1 MKLLRNEAKHR
12 SPRPRRKRLAA
23 VATLPTMMT
32 LGNLLCGFGAI
43 YCAILSVQADGA
55 DLSRLT
61 FRSALLERMMPTYL
75 AVGAY
80 LVFASL
86 VFDALDGRLAR
97 LTRRTSDFGGQLDS
111 LADMVSFGVAPA
123 ALVLCLAMP
132 LLREQS
138 DAIMGGK
145 LYWRMAWVA
154 AAVYVACAAMRLAR
168 FNVENVH
175 DESAHLS
182 FRGLPAPGA
191 GATLAALIVLHEEV
205 IRVEMQWASRW
216 LVLAVPV
223 AAFVLGL
230 VMVSSLRYVHLV
242 NVYLRGRR
250 PISHLVALVIVVT
263 LVWVV
268 PQLVVAVVIVGYAVS
283 APIAALWRRLT
294 GQARPK
300 AASGHPAAPSDQ
312 AAADLD
318 APADRI
324 A

>member
-1 MKLLRNEAKHR
+1 MKLLRDEAKHHPGK
-12 SPRPRRKRLAA
+12 SRRKRLAA

-61 FRSALLERMMPTYL
+61 FRSPLLERMMPTYL

-80 LVFASL
+80 LIFAAL

-111 LADMVSFGVAPA
+111 LADMVSFGAAPA

-138 DAIMGGK
+138 DAILGGK

-154 AAVYVACAAMRLAR
+154 AAIYVACAAIRLAR

-175 DESAHLS
+175 DESAHMS
-182 FRGLPAPGA
+182 FRGLPSPGA
-191 GATLAALIVLHEEV
+191 GVALAALIVLHEEV

-216 LVLAVPV
+216 LVLALPV

-230 VMVSSLRYVHLV
+230 VMVGNLRYVHLV

-250 PISHLVALVIVVT
+250 PISHLVALLIVAT
-263 LVWVV
+263 LAWVV
-268 PQLVVAVVIVGYAVS
+268 PQLVLAVLIVGYALS
-283 APIAALWRRLT
+283 APVVALWRRLT
-294 GQARPK
+294 GRAVPK
-300 AASGHPAAPSDQ
+300 ATHQHPAAPSDQ

>member
-1 MKLLRNEAKHR
+1 MKLLRDEAKHH
-12 SPRPRRKRLAA
+12 PRKPRRKRLTA

-43 YCAILSVQADGA
+43 YCAILAVQADGA

-61 FRSALLERMMPTYL
+61 FRSALFERMMPTYL

-80 LVFASL
+80 LVFAAL
-86 VFDALDGRLAR
+86 IFDALDGRLAR

-111 LADMVSFGVAPA
+111 LADMVSFGAAPA
-123 ALVLCLAMP
+123 ALVLCLVMP
-132 LLREQS
+132 LLREQA

-154 AAVYVACAAMRLAR
+154 AAVYVACTAIRLAR
-168 FNVENVH
+168 FNVENIH
-175 DESAHLS
+175 DESAHMS

-191 GATLAALIVLHEEV
+191 GVTLAALIVLHEEV

-216 LVLAVPV
+216 LMLALPV

-250 PISHLVALVIVVT
+250 PISHLVALLIVVT
-263 LVWVV
+263 LAWVA
-268 PQLVVAVVIVGYAVS
+268 PQLVLAVLICGYALS
-283 APIAALWRRLT
+283 APTVALWRRLT
-294 GQARPK
+294 SQ
-300 AASGHPAAPSDQ
+300 AASGHPATPSDQ